1 MGRGKIQ
8 RLEVTMDELE
18 AIVERAQLSD
28 DDREKL
34 QAALE
39 TLALLTNE
47 LETKGA
53 SIRRLRKLL
62 FGSSSEKLDE
72 VLRQI
77 SASEEAPAPEV
88 DAGAARSGEERSDFL
103 GTGRFPDLRIHRLRR
118 PSLQKEVAARK
129 ERAMAGSSPITVA
142 WAVGASHPIPFYPL
156 EGTRACPS
164 SCRWGV

>member
-1 MGRGKIQ
+1 MNRGKIQ
-8 RLEVTMDELE
+8 RIEVTMDELE

-62 FGSSSEKLDE
+62 N
-72 VLRQI
+72 VI
-77 SASEEAPAPEV
+77 PEV
-88 DAGAARSGEERSDFL
+88 TRRCQ
-103 GTGRFPDLRIHRLRR
+103 RR
-118 PSLQKEVAARK
+118 PQRRGDRAVPGLARP
-129 ERAMAGSSPITVA
+129 GFLA
-142 WAVGASHPIPFYPL
+142 WFQP
-156 EGTRACPS
+156 E
-164 SCRWGV
+164 